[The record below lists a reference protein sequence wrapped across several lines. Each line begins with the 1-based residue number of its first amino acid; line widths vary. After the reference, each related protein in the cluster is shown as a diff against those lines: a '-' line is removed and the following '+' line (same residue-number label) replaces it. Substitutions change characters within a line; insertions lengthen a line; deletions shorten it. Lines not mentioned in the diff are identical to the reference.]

1 MSGFGV
7 LPLSYSFNRLLQT
20 RQTEIAFSAQHWIKK
35 KTSTK
40 FERFH
45 ILILVFVLNLIE
57 VNINFKCKSEHF
69 SLSGILEAHLILHFL
84 SSSSM
89 HTVVAH
95 LQATLQPASN

>member
-20 RQTEIAFSAQHWIKK
+20 RQRETAFSAQHWIKK
-35 KTSTK
+35 TSKK

-57 VNINFKCKSEHF
+57 VNINFKCESEHF
-69 SLSGILEAHLILHFL
+69 SLSGILEARLILHFL